1 MAGQPGRFPDGEP
14 SVKGVLAA
22 LARAQ
27 EKAEARAAAMAA
39 ARSSS
44 ETSDGGDTVATPS
57 DPAPAT
63 SAADERA
70 DP

>member
-14 SVKGVLAA
+14 SVKNVLAA

-27 EKAEARAAAMAA
+27 ERAEARAAAVAA
-39 ARSSS
+39 AGSSS
-44 ETSDGGDTVATPS
+44 ETDDGGGAAVPPS